1 MATGRDQFYARTVT
15 IKVRY
20 GDFSTIT
27 RSHTLDYAICDD
39 DSLFTI
45 GWKLFQTVKRA
56 PVRLLGIGA
65 HNLVHNQQLSLFD
78 NTVETN
84 RLAQVMDQINRKYG
98 KAITKGRTLKPK
110 K

>member
-1 MATGRDQFYARTVT
+1 M
-15 IKVRY
+15 
-20 GDFSTIT
+20 
-27 RSHTLDYAICDD
+27 
-39 DSLFTI
+39 
-45 GWKLFQTVKRA
+45 
-56 PVRLLGIGA
+56 LGIGA